1 VPPSSRSQTVAA
13 TLCPQPISRTWSV
26 SRMPRL
32 STTRISR
39 AGMLGSSRS
48 EELVMRPP
56 SKRYQAVHTVAWLS
70 GKAAHLVRQVRA
82 VAPPCVSNPLAKKRP
97 AARPMR
103 DRYFGPGPLSSSPAA
118 ADSRAASGSKYL
130 QLHAA
135 SGVVKRSRFAR
146 TGHSGVPASPP
157 CLRTSHGTAPY
168 TTTDRCPTRP
178 YLPQVL
184 CSASG
189 VTPRRAHR
197 RVRLRPWAAPERRL
211 GRAKW
216 GRVSRLR

>member
-1 VPPSSRSQTVAA
+1 MVGEPDAEAVDDAHQPGGHARLVAVRRAGHAPAVQAIPGCPHGRMVERKSCAPCPSS
-13 TLCPQPISRTWSV
+13 
-26 SRMPRL
+26 PRCG
-32 STTRISR
+32 
-39 AGMLGSSRS
+39 A
-48 EELVMRPP
+48 
-56 SKRYQAVHTVAWLS
+56 
-70 GKAAHLVRQVRA
+70 
-82 VAPPCVSNPLAKKRP
+82 PCVSNPLAKKRP